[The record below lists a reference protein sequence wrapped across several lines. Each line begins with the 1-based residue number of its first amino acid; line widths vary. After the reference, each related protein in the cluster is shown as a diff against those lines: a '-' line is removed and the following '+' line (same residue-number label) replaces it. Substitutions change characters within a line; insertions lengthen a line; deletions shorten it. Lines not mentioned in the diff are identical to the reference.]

1 MSVSLVR
8 ENLRELRENLKH
20 KIRSLV
26 TTQEHELK
34 TLSDNM
40 CDLNSLK
47 ESVKEHS
54 EEIII
59 IKEDYTRMKTHLN
72 VSAKLELQVFKK
84 IQSLI
89 LLNIKGSLFSKHI
102 STLLQSSKNVRN
114 QYPLLF
120 HFWVRENTF
129 RD

>member
-1 MSVSLVR
+1 MG
-8 ENLRELRENLKH
+8 ENLRGCRENLKH
-20 KIRSLV
+20 KIRSTV

-84 IQSLI
+84 KITIPFI
-89 LLNIKGSLFSKHI
+89 L
-102 STLLQSSKNVRN
+102 
-114 QYPLLF
+114 
-120 HFWVRENTF
+120 
-129 RD
+129 

>member
-1 MSVSLVR
+1 
-8 ENLRELRENLKH
+8 
-20 KIRSLV
+20 
-26 TTQEHELK
+26 
-34 TLSDNM
+34 M

-84 IQSLI
+84 MQ
-89 LLNIKGSLFSKHI
+89 FS
-102 STLLQSSKNVRN
+102 SFFS
-114 QYPLLF
+114 Y
-120 HFWVRENTF
+120 
-129 RD
+129 